1 MHRAGDIS
9 AKTATCRGE
18 KGLEEATAQAQ
29 APTWARDGRVEGHRD
44 GGGDGGVQSASLLC
58 CPISAAS
65 RGCKQ

>member
-1 MHRAGDIS
+1 MHRAGDTS
-9 AKTATCRGE
+9 AKIATCRRE

-44 GGGDGGVQSASLLC
+44 GRGDGGVQSANLVC

-65 RGCKQ
+65 WGCEL